1 MAYRFMSCSACGTR
15 LRFLRRVERP
25 SIECPLCA
33 NVMDLVPKDMI
44 PRSERGNAG
53 PVMERIVP
61 EPEVVPQ
68 EVIEAK
74 HPHRRSRLRKVFDY
88 FGLG

>member
-1 MAYRFMSCSACGTR
+1 
-15 LRFLRRVERP
+15 
-25 SIECPLCA
+25 
-33 NVMDLVPKDMI
+33 MDLVPKDII
-44 PRSERGNAG
+44 PRSDCGDAG
-53 PVMERIVP
+53 SVMERIVP

-74 HPHRRSRLRKVFDY
+74 HPHRRSRLRKMFDY